1 MDGEARAYAGAVA
14 AVLQAALGGEL
25 AGLYLHG
32 SATLG
37 DYDPARSDIDLL
49 AVCAAPIDAAT
60 RAALISSLDAAALPC
75 PAVGLEFSLITR
87 AAALDASPAPA
98 YELHGW
104 DAHGRLHPDDG
115 RGDRDLPRH
124 YALVRAAGV
133 AVFGPDPSALLR
145 EVPVGELVALTAA
158 EIEWAV
164 ANAGP
169 STQVLTACR
178 AWRLVTDGGV
188 CSKRQAAEWAL
199 AHGAP
204 QDVVAPVLAAHL
216 AAVTPAVDRDAVAA
230 FVASVRARLE
240 HK

>member
-1 MDGEARAYAGAVA
+1 MA
-14 AVLQAALGGEL
+14 AVLQAALRGEL

-49 AVCAAPIDAAT
+49 AVCDTPIDAST
-60 RAALISSLDAAALPC
+60 RATLISALDATALPC
-75 PAVGLEFSLITR
+75 PGVGLEFSLVTR
-87 AAALDASPAPA
+87 AAALDPSPAPA

-115 RGDRDLPRH
+115 HGDPDLPRH
-124 YALVRAAGV
+124 YALVRAAGA
-133 AVFGPDPSALLR
+133 AVFGPEPSALLR
-145 EVPVGELVALTAA
+145 DMPAGELVALTAA
-158 EIEWAV
+158 EVEWAV
-164 ANAGP
+164 TNAGA

-178 AWRLVTDGGV
+178 AWRLATDGRV

-204 QDVVAPVLAAHL
+204 HDVVAPVLAAHL
-216 AAVTPAVDRDAVAA
+216 AAVTPSVDPCAVAA
-230 FVASVRARLE
+230 FIASVQARLE